1 LAQPKYFIFEEKG
14 KLGLVDLQGKT
25 VLAPTFNSIK
35 EKQPYIIACKQ
46 AKGCSVYNENL
57 QPILKGTYNSIRF
70 GCEGQFIVE
79 KNEKY
84 GVVSEKGTIIL
95 PLKYSFINS
104 NKNGYTVKLNGKVGL
119 FNLEGKEIIPIS
131 YHWIYTDEIDD
142 NILIV
147 AELNGKEGYIN
158 TKNEW
163 VIPPTYRDAFAFR
176 QGLAKVMEV
185 RDYIYIN
192 LKGEPVIQDFDA
204 DVIEP
209 SDNTYIVGVR
219 KKCKYM
225 VYDLNGNLLDT
236 YNLLRNNLSDDAIFA
251 VKKGGKWGY
260 IDGYGKVIIPLEYEY
275 LKYDKSFGVFLV
287 KKEQRYG
294 FLDLEGN
301 VRIPHIYTKIE
312 KNALNGYFLELG
324 DKVGY
329 VKFLSIYSS
338 ANIFIPAIYSKI
350 EKKSLHNK
358 YILVYD
364 GLTPLFV
371 DGIGNQYK
379 ANVIN
384 MKKIEAFSESAE
396 EKDGVKINNTI
407 YYPDLSSKSNITK
420 KEMLHPILEI
430 APK

>member
-1 LAQPKYFIFEEKG
+1 MKKILFLLKLTLLLCSFTGLAQPKYFIFEEKG

-25 VLAPTFNSIK
+25 VLAPTFNSIE
-35 EKQPYIIACKQ
+35 EKQPYFFACSKT
-46 AKGCSVYNENL
+46 KGCSVYNEDL
-57 QPILKGTYNSIRF
+57 QLVLKGDYNSIEL

-79 KNEKY
+79 KNRKY

-131 YHWIYTDEIDD
+131 YHWIYTDKIDD
-142 NILIV
+142 NIPIV
-147 AELNGKEGYIN
+147 AELDGKEGYIN

-219 KKCKYM
+219 KECKYM

-236 YNLLRNNLSDDAIFA
+236 YNLLRNNRSDAIFA

-260 IDGYGKVIIPLEYEY
+260 IDGYGKVIIPLEYEEVRNFSEGLAAVRKDGKWGY
-275 LKYDKSFGVFLV
+275 INLKNEVVIPIEFTNEV
-287 KKEQRYG
+287 G
-294 FLDLEGN
+294 FFKNGGAEYYTDRGAGLINLKGEIIAEPKYNSIEYIKGN
-301 VRIPHIYTKIE
+301 VAIVSFD
-312 KNALNGYFLELG
+312 GYNYLYDF
-324 DKVGY
+324 
-329 VKFLSIYSS
+329 VK
-338 ANIFIPAIYSKI
+338 
-350 EKKSLHNK
+350 EKKLK
-358 YILVYD
+358 RLEEIR
-364 GLTPLFV
+364 
-371 DGIGNQYK
+371 
-379 ANVIN
+379 
-384 MKKIEAFSESAE
+384 IEEVLIDE
-396 EKDGVKINNTI
+396 PRCD
-407 YYPDLSSKSNITK
+407 
-420 KEMLHPILEI
+420 
-430 APK
+430 